1 MRLKRLVFIVAV
13 LLSLASLPTSIFAQ
27 SPGLRVQGVTVVN
40 NTGQRFVFAGINME
54 MYRDYANGCGWVTD
68 QSYKLRSIMAD
79 RIKGLGVNAVRL
91 NYAYGFVNRTGNL
104 TRFLDMAQELA
115 NRGMYVMPSDH
126 TYTGGKLTSASAS
139 YPMMQQ
145 IVEGMRAR
153 GLENYLIMNPY
164 NEPGPDISVAAWVQA
179 QKDVLTYLRNTA
191 KFQGIVALDGTGWA
205 TLLDVNAFQQV
216 MTFDASLRGGT
227 ANVIFSTHLYPN
239 ITKLPAQLWTAAKQ
253 VPLVVGELG
262 QENPGA
268 SALDPQYVKNT
279 IAGAL
284 NTGIPNG
291 HNGLFAWIWAWCDTN
306 TMLQDVWDDA
316 NGQPRNEGYDADSPL
331 TSHGVLWRDNYY
343 NKVIAPPVNTPVSP
357 LPTATLK
364 PPMATIAP
372 TQPPTAR
379 PTGTAVPTITPS
391 PACDYVIERDYK
403 IDGRQV
409 HEVAC
414 VTVG

>member
-40 NTGQRFVFAGINME
+40 DTGQRFVFAGINME
-54 MYRDYANGCGWVTD
+54 MYRDYDNGCGWVTD
-68 QSYKLRSIMAD
+68 QSYKIRTIMAD
-79 RIKGLGVNAVRL
+79 RIKTLGVNAVRL
-91 NYAYGFVNRTGNL
+91 NYAYRFLNTSNL
-104 TRFLDMAQELA
+104 TKYLDMAQELTK
-115 NRGMYVMPSDH
+115 RGMYVMPSDH
-126 TYTGGKLTSASAS
+126 TYTGGLLTGAAAA
-139 YPMMQQ
+139 YPMMKQ

-153 GLENYLIMNPY
+153 GLEDYLIMNPY

-291 HNGLFAWIWAWCDTN
+291 HNGLFAWIWAWCDSN
-306 TMLQDVWDDA
+306 AMLDDDWTDASGQASNVPYTA
-316 NGQPRNEGYDADSPL
+316 NSAL

-343 NKVIAPPVNTPVSP
+343 NKVVAPPVITPIAP
-357 LPTATLK
+357 NPTATAI
-364 PPMATIAP
+364 PATATIR
-372 TQPPTAR
+372 PPTKTQVPA
-379 PTGTAVPTITPS
+379 PTGTPVPTA
-391 PACDYVIERDYK
+391 ACDYVIERDYK
-403 IDGRQV
+403 IDGRPV

-414 VTVG
+414 VRLQ